1 MKIGLDVMG
10 GDFAPK
16 NEVLGAI
23 EVLPELQSGS
33 EIILFGNETQIKAVC
48 SEKGFDVSRFQVV
61 HTTEIIDMHDH
72 PAKAFAQKPDSS
84 MAKGFKYLSSGLID
98 GFASP
103 GNTGAMMAGIMYT
116 IKTIEGILRP
126 CISCLFPIINGRWGL
141 LLDVGLNA
149 DCKPENLYQYA
160 ILGSLYAKGAL
171 GEKNPRIALL
181 NIGEEE
187 TKGNLVTKAAYE
199 LMKDTRD
206 FNFVGNIEGNELM
219 TGEKADVVVCDG
231 FVGNVILKMA
241 ESFYRL
247 ARYQGI
253 ETDFFSKL
261 DYEYHGG
268 TPVLG
273 VNAPVIIGHGS
284 STPKAI
290 KNMIL
295 NTEKTIRAKMVD
307 RVKSIFR
314 DSSLNKK
321 ENTL

>member
-10 GDFAPK
+10 GDFAPR
-16 NEVLGAI
+16 NEVLGVI
-23 EVLPELQSGS
+23 EALPELQNDS
-33 EIILFGNETQIKAVC
+33 EVILFGDEAQIKAVC
-48 SEKGFDVSRFQVV
+48 KEKGFNVAEFTIV
-61 HTTEIIDMHDH
+61 HTTEVIGMQDH
-72 PAKAFAQKPDSS
+72 PAKAFVQKANSS
-84 MAKGFKYLSSGLID
+84 MATGFKYLSSGLID

-103 GNTGAMMAGIMYT
+103 GNTGAMMAGVMYT
-116 IKTIEGILRP
+116 VKTIEGILRP
-126 CISCLFPIINGRWGL
+126 CISCFYPTIDGRWGL

-160 ILGSLYAKGAL
+160 ILGSLYAKGAS
-171 GEKNPRIALL
+171 GKENPRVALL

-187 TKGNLVTKAAYE
+187 TKGNIMTKAAYE
-199 LMKDTRD
+199 LMKDSKD
-206 FNFVGNIEGNELM
+206 FNFAGNIEGNELM

-247 ARYQGI
+247 SAHQGI
-253 ETDFFSKL
+253 ETEFFSKL
-261 DYEYHGG
+261 NYEYHGG

-284 STPKAI
+284 SSPKAI

-295 NTEKTIRAKMVD
+295 NTEKTIRAKMLD
-307 RVKSIFR
+307 RVKDIFKN
-314 DSSLNKK
+314 SNFNK
-321 ENTL
+321 NDNLV

>member
-23 EVLPELQSGS
+23 DALPELQSGS
-33 EIILFGNETQIKAVC
+33 EIILFGDETRIKAVC
-48 SEKGFDVSRFQVV
+48 NEKGFNVAEFNIV
-61 HTTEIIDMHDH
+61 HTTEAVDMHDH
-72 PAKAFAQKPDSS
+72 PAKVFSQKPNSS
-84 MAKGFKYLSSGLID
+84 MAVGFKYLASGLID

-103 GNTGAMMAGIMYT
+103 GNTGAMMAGVMYT
-116 IKTIEGILRP
+116 IKTMEGILRP
-126 CISCLFPIINGRWGL
+126 CISCFFPIIDGRWGL

-160 ILGSLYAKGAL
+160 ILGSLYVKGAL
-171 GEKNPRIALL
+171 GEENPRVALL

-187 TKGNLVTKAAYE
+187 TKGNIVAKAAYE
-199 LMKDTRD
+199 LMKDSKD

-247 ARYQGI
+247 AEYQGI

-261 DYEYHGG
+261 NYEFHGG

-284 STPKAI
+284 SSPKAI

-295 NTEKTIRAKMVD
+295 NTEKTIRAKMFD
-307 RVKSIFR
+307 RVR
-314 DSSLNKK
+314 DILKNSSFNK
-321 ENTL
+321 NNLL

>member
-23 EVLPELQSGS
+23 EALSELQGGS
-33 EIILFGNETQIKAVC
+33 EMILFGDKTQIEAVC
-48 SEKGFDVSRFQVV
+48 KEKGFDAAGFQIV
-61 HTTEIIDMHDH
+61 HTTEVIGMHDH
-72 PAKAFAQKPDSS
+72 PARAFAQKPNSS
-84 MAKGFKYLSSGLID
+84 MVTGFKYLSAGYID

-103 GNTGAMMAGIMYT
+103 GNTGAMMAGVMYT
-116 IKTIEGILRP
+116 VKTIEGILRP
-126 CISCLFPIINGRWGL
+126 CISCFYPIIDGRWGL

-171 GEKNPRIALL
+171 GATNPRVALL

-187 TKGNLVTKAAYE
+187 TKGNIVAKAAYE
-199 LMKDTRD
+199 MMKGTKD
-206 FNFVGNIEGNELM
+206 FNFVGNLEGNELM

-231 FVGNVILKMA
+231 FVGNVILKTA

-247 ARYQGI
+247 AAYQGI
-253 ETDFFSKL
+253 ETDFFNRL
-261 DYEYHGG
+261 NYEFHGG

-284 STPKAI
+284 SSPKAI

-295 NTEKTIRAKMVD
+295 NTEKTVRAKMLD
-307 RVKSIFR
+307 RVKDIFKN
-314 DSSLNKK
+314 SSFTKNDNSL
-321 ENTL
+321 

>member
-23 EVLPELQSGS
+23 EALPELQNGS
-33 EIILFGNETQIKAVC
+33 EIILFGNETQIKDVC
-48 SEKGFDVSRFQVV
+48 REKGFDVSRFQTV
-61 HTTEIIDMHDH
+61 HTSEIIDMHDH

-84 MAKGFKYLSSGLID
+84 MAMGFKYLSSGLID

-116 IKTIEGILRP
+116 VKTIEGILRP
-126 CISCLFPIINGRWGL
+126 CISCLFPIITGRWGL

-171 GEKNPRIALL
+171 GDTNPRIALL

-187 TKGNLVTKAAYE
+187 SKGNLVTKAAYE
-199 LMKDTRD
+199 LMKDSRD

-241 ESFYRL
+241 ESFYRM

-253 ETDFFSKL
+253 ETEFFSKL

-284 STPKAI
+284 SSPKAI

-295 NTEKTIRAKMVD
+295 NTEKTVRAKMVD
-307 RVKSIFR
+307 RVKSIFK

>member
-23 EVLPELQSGS
+23 EALPELPDGS
-33 EIILFGNETQIKAVC
+33 EIILFGDEAQIKAVC
-48 SEKGFDVSRFQVV
+48 KEKGFDAAGFQIV
-61 HTTEIIDMHDH
+61 HTTEVIGMHDH
-72 PAKAFAQKPDSS
+72 PAKAFAQKPNSS
-84 MAKGFKYLSSGLID
+84 MVTGFKYLLSGLID

-103 GNTGAMMAGIMYT
+103 GNTGAMMAGVMYT
-116 IKTIEGILRP
+116 VKTIEGILRP
-126 CISCLFPIINGRWGL
+126 CISCFYPIIDGRWGL

-160 ILGSLYAKGAL
+160 VLGSLYAKGAL
-171 GEKNPRIALL
+171 GNTNPKVALL

-187 TKGNLVTKAAYE
+187 TKGNIVAKAAYE
-199 LMKDTRD
+199 LMKDTKD

-247 ARYQGI
+247 AAYQGI

-261 DYEYHGG
+261 NYEFHGG

-284 STPKAI
+284 SSPKAI

-295 NTEKTIRAKMVD
+295 NTEKTVRAKMLD
-307 RVKSIFR
+307 RVKDIFKK
-314 DSSLNKK
+314 SSFNK
-321 ENTL
+321 NDNSL

>member
-10 GDFAPK
+10 GDFAPR

-23 EVLPELQSGS
+23 EALQELQSGS
-33 EIILFGNETQIKAVC
+33 EIILFGDETQIKDVC
-48 SEKGFDVSRFQVV
+48 REKGFNAAEFNIV
-61 HTTEIIDMHDH
+61 HTTEVIDMHDH
-72 PAKAFAQKPDSS
+72 PAKVFSQKPDSS
-84 MAKGFKYLSSGLID
+84 MATGFKYLSSGLID

-103 GNTGAMMAGIMYT
+103 GNTGAMMAGVMYT
-116 IKTIEGILRP
+116 VRTMEGILRP
-126 CISCLFPIINGRWGL
+126 CISCFFPIIDGRWGL

-171 GEKNPRIALL
+171 GEKNPRVALL

-187 TKGNLVTKAAYE
+187 TKGNIVAKAAYE
-199 LMKDTRD
+199 LMKGTED
-206 FNFVGNIEGNELM
+206 FNFAGNIEGNELM

-241 ESFYRL
+241 ESFYRM
-247 ARYQGI
+247 ATYQGI

-261 DYEYHGG
+261 NYEFHGG

-284 STPKAI
+284 SSPKAI

-295 NTEKTIRAKMVD
+295 NTEKTVKAKMFD
-307 RVKSIFR
+307 RVKDVFKN
-314 DSSLNKK
+314 SSFNK
-321 ENTL
+321 NNSL

>member
-23 EVLPELQSGS
+23 EALSELQSGS
-33 EIILFGNETQIKAVC
+33 EIILFGDETQIKAVC
-48 SEKGFDVSRFQVV
+48 DDKGFDVSGFQIV

-84 MAKGFKYLSSGLID
+84 MVMGFKYLSSGLID

-116 IKTIEGILRP
+116 VKTIEGILRP
-126 CISCLFPIINGRWGL
+126 CISCFYPIIDGQWGL

-171 GEKNPRIALL
+171 GIENPRIALL

-187 TKGNLVTKAAYE
+187 SKGNLVTKAAYE
-199 LMKDTRD
+199 LMNNTKD
-206 FNFVGNIEGNELM
+206 FNFVGNIESNELM
-219 TGEKADVVVCDG
+219 TGKKADVIVCDG
-231 FVGNVILKMA
+231 FVGNVVLKMA

-247 ARYQGI
+247 AAYQGI
-253 ETDFFSKL
+253 ETEFFSRL
-261 DYEYHGG
+261 NYESQGG

-284 STPKAI
+284 SSPKAI

-295 NTEKTIRAKMVD
+295 NTEKTIKAKMLD
-307 RVKSIFR
+307 RVKDIFK
-314 DSSLNKK
+314 DSHFNKK

>member
-10 GDFAPK
+10 GDFAPR
-16 NEVLGAI
+16 NEVLGVI
-23 EVLPELQSGS
+23 EALPELHDGS
-33 EIILFGNETQIKAVC
+33 EVILFGDEAQIKGVC
-48 SEKGFDVSRFQVV
+48 REKGVDVSGFQIV
-61 HTTEIIDMHDH
+61 HTTEVIGMQEH

-84 MAKGFKYLSSGLID
+84 MATGFRYLSEGLID

-103 GNTGAMMAGIMYT
+103 GNTGAMMAGVMYT
-116 IKTIEGILRP
+116 VKTIEGILRP
-126 CISCLFPIINGRWGL
+126 CISCFFPVIDGRWGL

-160 ILGSLYAKGAL
+160 ILGSLYAKGAS
-171 GEKNPRIALL
+171 GEKNPRVALL
-181 NIGEEE
+181 NIGEEK
-187 TKGNLVTKAAYE
+187 TKGNIVTKAAYE
-199 LMKDTRD
+199 LMKDTKD

-247 ARYQGI
+247 ADCQGI
-253 ETDFFSKL
+253 HTDFFSKL
-261 DYEYHGG
+261 NYEFHGG

-284 STPKAI
+284 SSPKAI

-295 NTEKTIRAKMVD
+295 NTEKTIRAKMLD
-307 RVKSIFR
+307 RVKDIFR
-314 DSSLNKK
+314 NSSFNKDD
-321 ENTL
+321 NS

>member
-1 MKIGLDVMG
+1 MKIGLDVMS

-23 EVLPELQSGS
+23 EALPELQNGS
-33 EIILFGNETQIKAVC
+33 EIILFGDEAQIKAVC
-48 SEKGFDVSRFQVV
+48 SEKGFDVSEFQIV

-72 PAKAFAQKPDSS
+72 PAKAFSQKPNSS
-84 MAKGFKYLSSGLID
+84 MATGFKYLSSGLID

-116 IKTIEGILRP
+116 VKTIEGILRP
-126 CISCLFPIINGRWGL
+126 CISCFHPIINGRWGL

-160 ILGSLYAKGAL
+160 ILGSLYMKGVT
-171 GEKNPRIALL
+171 GEENPRVALL

-187 TKGNLVTKAAYE
+187 SKGNLVTKAAYE
-199 LMKDTRD
+199 LMKETKD
-206 FNFVGNIEGNELM
+206 FNFVGNIESNELM
-219 TGEKADVVVCDG
+219 TGKKADVIVCDG

-247 ARYQGI
+247 AAYQGI

-261 DYEYHGG
+261 NYESQGG

-284 STPKAI
+284 SSPKAI

-295 NTEKTIRAKMVD
+295 NTEKTIRARMYD
-307 RVKSIFR
+307 RVKDI
-314 DSSLNKK
+314 LKITK
-321 ENTL
+321 TV

>member
-1 MKIGLDVMG
+1 MKIGLDVMS

-23 EVLPELQSGS
+23 EALPELQSGS
-33 EIILFGNETQIKAVC
+33 EIILFGDEAQIKAVC
-48 SEKGFDVSRFQVV
+48 DEHGFDISKFQTV

-72 PAKAFAQKPDSS
+72 PAKAFAQKPNSS
-84 MAKGFKYLSSGLID
+84 MATGFKYLSSGLID

-126 CISCLFPIINGRWGL
+126 CISCAFPVINGRWGL

-160 ILGSLYAKGAL
+160 ILGSLYVKGAM
-171 GEKNPRIALL
+171 GEENPRVALL

-187 TKGNLVTKAAYE
+187 SKGNIVTKAAYE
-199 LMKDTRD
+199 LMKGTKD
-206 FNFVGNIEGNELM
+206 FNFVGNIESNELM
-219 TGEKADVVVCDG
+219 TGKKADVIVCDG

-241 ESFYRL
+241 ESFYHL
-247 ARYQGI
+247 AAYQKI

-261 DYEYHGG
+261 NYESQGG

-284 STPKAI
+284 SSPKAI

-295 NTEKTIRAKMVD
+295 NTEKTINAKMHD
-307 RVKSIFR
+307 RVKDILKFT
-314 DSSLNKK
+314 K
-321 ENTL
+321 TV

>member
-10 GDFAPK
+10 GDFAPR

-23 EVLPELQSGS
+23 EALAELQSGS
-33 EIILFGNETQIKAVC
+33 EIILFGDESQIKAVC
-48 SEKGFDVSRFQVV
+48 REKGFDVSNFQTV
-61 HTTEIIDMHDH
+61 HTTEAVDMNDH
-72 PAKAFAQKPDSS
+72 PAKVFAQKPDSS
-84 MAKGFKYLSSGLID
+84 MAIGFRYLATGQID

-103 GNTGAMMAGIMYT
+103 GNTGAMMAGVMYT

-126 CISCLFPIINGRWGL
+126 CISCSFPIIDGRWGL

-160 ILGSLYAKGAL
+160 VLGSLYAKGAS
-171 GEKNPRIALL
+171 EERNPRVALL

-187 TKGNLVTKAAYE
+187 TKGNIVTKAAYE
-199 LMKDTRD
+199 LMKGSKD
-206 FNFVGNIEGNELM
+206 FNFVGNIESNELLS
-219 TGEKADVVVCDG
+219 GRIADVVVCDG

-247 ARYQGI
+247 AAYQGI

-261 DYEYHGG
+261 NYEYHGG

-284 STPKAI
+284 SSPKAI

-295 NTEKTIRAKMVD
+295 NTEKTIKAKMLD
-307 RVKSIFR
+307 RVRDILKTSNFNKS
-314 DSSLNKK
+314 DKS
-321 ENTL
+321 

>member
-10 GDFAPK
+10 GDFAPR

-23 EVLPELQSGS
+23 DVLPELQNNS
-33 EIILFGNETQIKAVC
+33 EIILFGDETQIKAVC
-48 SEKGFDVSRFQVV
+48 KEKGFNPAKFTIV
-61 HTTEIIDMHDH
+61 HTTETIAMQDH
-72 PAKAFAQKPDSS
+72 PAKAFAQKTDSS
-84 MAKGFKYLSSGLID
+84 MVVGFKYLSSGFID

-103 GNTGAMMAGIMYT
+103 GNTGAMMAGVMYT
-116 IKTIEGILRP
+116 VKTIEGIIRP
-126 CISCLFPIINGRWGL
+126 CISCFYPVIDGRWGL

-160 ILGSLYAKGAL
+160 ILGSLYAKGAS
-171 GEKNPRIALL
+171 GEKNPRVALL

-187 TKGNLVTKAAYE
+187 SKGNIMTKAAYE
-199 LMKDTRD
+199 LMKDSKD

-247 ARYQGI
+247 SAYQGV
-253 ETDFFSKL
+253 ETEFFSKL
-261 DYEYHGG
+261 NYEYHGG

-284 STPKAI
+284 SSPKAI

-295 NTEKTIRAKMVD
+295 NTEKTIKAKMLD
-307 RVKSIFR
+307 RVKDIFKN
-314 DSSLNKK
+314 SNYNK
-321 ENTL
+321 NDNLL

>member
-23 EVLPELQSGS
+23 EALPELQSGS
-33 EIILFGNETQIKAVC
+33 EIILFGDETQIKAVC
-48 SEKGFDVSRFQVV
+48 CEKGFDASGFQIV
-61 HTTEIIDMHDH
+61 HTTEVIGMHDH
-72 PAKAFAQKPDSS
+72 PAKAFAQKPNSS
-84 MAKGFKYLSSGLID
+84 MAAGFKYLSSGLID

-103 GNTGAMMAGIMYT
+103 GNTGAMMAGVMYT

-126 CISCLFPIINGRWGL
+126 CISCFYPVIDGRWGL
-141 LLDVGLNA
+141 LMDVGLNA

-171 GEKNPRIALL
+171 GEANPRVALL

-187 TKGNLVTKAAYE
+187 TKGNIVAKAAYE

-247 ARYQGI
+247 AACQGI

-261 DYEYHGG
+261 NYEFHGG

-284 STPKAI
+284 SSPKAI

-295 NTEKTIRAKMVD
+295 NTEKTIRAKMLD
-307 RVKSIFR
+307 RVKDVFKNSNF
-314 DSSLNKK
+314 NKSD
-321 ENTL
+321 NLL